1 MTTPFLPNYH
11 LQFKQNDA
19 NHRQKLMQQT
29 IDHLWK
35 RCERDEVTRIE
46 VWKPVMIKS
55 TEYHWT
61 QWAISELD

>member
-1 MTTPFLPNYH
+1 
-11 LQFKQNDA
+11 
-19 NHRQKLMQQT
+19 MQQT